1 MRYLG
6 SKQKLLSAIDEI
18 INKYGI
24 KGETFAD
31 LFAGTGCVGD
41 YFKDRYK
48 IISND
53 FLYYSFV
60 MNKARLENAFIP
72 EFGKF
77 DKKYKCKIFDWLNN
91 LKFVPDDSYFI
102 YNNYTPKA
110 GRMFF
115 TEENGIR
122 LDGIRLKIE
131 ELYRDAVI
139 SEQEYFFLLA
149 SMVESMT
156 KVSNTSG
163 TYEAYFK
170 FWDPRAQKRFE
181 IQPLEMSQ
189 NTMHAKNEK
198 YNMYADFITDC
209 MAYIIDYTIKF
220 FACFISLPRTMQKNS
235 GFNYLENIEFVL
247 CRLYET
253 RRSIHKDISK
263 KLIDNMILFFK
274 QYKMNCMGGNLHI
287 KVNYFNFVWEDA
299 VNQYLNAYFKKFDQK
314 TNSIVFDLKQKHSAV
329 KFKKVSY
336 LVDESGNRFE
346 IELDHYGIEGKKLYI
361 FDSKYYQYLKALNYK
376 QYAYDEILRYS
387 KPEIDELYSVLLLPG
402 VKPAGIHFELKKEF
416 QGNRK
421 FGNIITEQYLCVK
434 DVLQHYIQT

>member
-1 MRYLG
+1 MNSYVVYGQDGDYISEEIMNYFQLAPHDYKYDKEVRCFVYDFVGFVFKGERILAVFPKRYFVTEELEDFNSRNVFLEDDIRLLYKSIIRYSDKKKRNVKAESYLG
-6 SKQKLLSAIDEI
+6 QEDNFVSDYPFFAFYEIYKYYREYGLYKEQEEILQSGLSGKVSWKKTIQKAQIL
-18 INKYGI
+18 
-24 KGETFAD
+24 
-31 LFAGTGCVGD
+31 
-41 YFKDRYK
+41 
-48 IISND
+48 
-53 FLYYSFV
+53 
-60 MNKARLENAFIP
+60 
-72 EFGKF
+72 
-77 DKKYKCKIFDWLNN
+77 
-91 LKFVPDDSYFI
+91 
-102 YNNYTPKA
+102 
-110 GRMFF
+110 
-115 TEENGIR
+115 
-122 LDGIRLKIE
+122 
-131 ELYRDAVI
+131 I
-139 SEQEYFFLLA
+139 SEGNIIYLPIY
-149 SMVESMT
+149 V
-156 KVSNTSG
+156 K
-163 TYEAYFK
+163 
-170 FWDPRAQKRFE
+170 
-181 IQPLEMSQ
+181 
-189 NTMHAKNEK
+189 K

-247 CRLYET
+247 RRLYET